1 MQPIEM
7 TPTETRP
14 TVTGPPVG
22 SPAPAGAVVVGLDV
36 GGTKILGLS
45 IAADGPPRPV
55 RQQSRPTPR
64 SADALIEELAA
75 VAELVADGAAIARVG
90 VGVPGF
96 IDMDGIPRQAPNL
109 PGVVG
114 VDVGALLRE
123 RLRCEVVVD
132 NDANCA
138 AWAAARTDA
147 TAARDVVAV
156 TLGTGIG
163 GGLVVDGKLVRG
175 AHGFAGEPGHMIVDP
190 GGPACACGQ
199 RGCWEVWASG
209 TGLGRLAAVAAERG
223 DIPLLVAR
231 FDGAP
236 DGPEVTAAA
245 RSDDDAMRREAA
257 GVLEAFAGWVAV
269 GIVNLV
275 NLLDPELVLISGG
288 IVAEGDLIL
297 DRVRAA
303 VSAVPTMVGGRTPR
317 IEMSAVGPAAG
328 ALGAA
333 LLAAR

>member
-90 VGVPGF
+90 VGIPGF

-114 VDVGALLRE
+114 VDVGALLGG
-123 RLRCEVVVD
+123 RLQCEVVVD

-147 TAARDVVAV
+147 IAARDVVAV

-175 AHGFAGEPGHMIVDP
+175 AHGFAGEAGHMVVDP
-190 GGPACACGQ
+190 DGPPCPCGR
-199 RGCWEVWASG
+199 RGCWERYASG
-209 TGLGRLAAVAAERG
+209 SGLGYLARKAAMDGLLETVLAEGGGIESIRG
-223 DIPLLVAR
+223 
-231 FDGAP
+231 
-236 DGPEVTAAA
+236 EHVTAA
-245 RSDDDAMRREAA
+245 
-257 GVLEAFAGWVAV
+257 
-269 GIVNLV
+269 
-275 NLLDPELVLISGG
+275 
-288 IVAEGDLIL
+288 
-297 DRVRAA
+297 
-303 VSAVPTMVGGRTPR
+303 
-317 IEMSAVGPAAG
+317 
-328 ALGAA
+328 
-333 LLAAR
+333 

>member
-114 VDVGALLRE
+114 VDVGALL
-123 RLRCEVVVD
+123 
-132 NDANCA
+132 
-138 AWAAARTDA
+138 
-147 TAARDVVAV
+147 
-156 TLGTGIG
+156 
-163 GGLVVDGKLVRG
+163 
-175 AHGFAGEPGHMIVDP
+175 
-190 GGPACACGQ
+190 GGP
-199 RGCWEVWASG
+199 
-209 TGLGRLAAVAAERG
+209 T
-223 DIPLLVAR
+223 
-231 FDGAP
+231 
-236 DGPEVTAAA
+236 
-245 RSDDDAMRREAA
+245 
-257 GVLEAFAGWVAV
+257 
-269 GIVNLV
+269 
-275 NLLDPELVLISGG
+275 
-288 IVAEGDLIL
+288 
-297 DRVRAA
+297 
-303 VSAVPTMVGGRTPR
+303 
-317 IEMSAVGPAAG
+317 
-328 ALGAA
+328 GAA
-333 LLAAR
+333 LQAFIDLPMERPLARLRQSYAATAMMAQLEMQLS